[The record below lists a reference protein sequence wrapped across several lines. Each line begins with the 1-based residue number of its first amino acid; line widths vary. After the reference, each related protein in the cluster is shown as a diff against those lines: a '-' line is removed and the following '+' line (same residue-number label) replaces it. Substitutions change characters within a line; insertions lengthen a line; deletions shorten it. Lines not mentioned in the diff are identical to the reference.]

1 MQKLTALVTGASSG
15 IGEQIALS
23 LQSAGYQVYAGARR
37 TDRMKH
43 LETQGIKV
51 ISLDVTDETSMKKAI
66 HDIEKATGMIDLL
79 INNAGYGSYGAFEDV
94 PMSEAK
100 NQFEVNI
107 FGLARLTQLVIPKM
121 RENHHGIIINISSI
135 GAKFGESFGAWYHA
149 TKYAV
154 EGLTDSLALELAPF
168 GIKVIAIEP
177 GAIKT
182 EWSTIAAD
190 NLIKNSA
197 TGVYAESAKKKAAIM
212 KRFNQMSLASE
223 PSVIAKGILKILKK
237 KHPKFRYAI
246 GGGAKPLMLFRKL
259 TSDRVFYYLLSK
271 II

>member
-1 MQKLTALVTGASSG
+1 MKKLTALVTGASSG

-37 TDRMKH
+37 TDRLKH
-43 LETQGIKV
+43 LESHGIKT
-51 ISLDVTDETSMKKAI
+51 IGLDVTEENSIQQAVNQ
-66 HDIEKATGMIDLL
+66 IEKQAGMIDLL
-79 INNAGYGSYGAFEDV
+79 INNAGYGSYGAFEDI

-100 NQFEVNI
+100 NQFEVNV

-121 RENHHGIIINISSI
+121 RAHRHGTIINISSI
-135 GAKFGESFGAWYHA
+135 GGKFGESFGVWYHA

-182 EWSTIAAD
+182 EWSTIAAE

-197 TGVYAESAKKKAAIM
+197 NGAYAESAQKKAAIM

-223 PSVIAKGILKILKK
+223 PTVIAKGILKILKK
-237 KHPKFRYAI
+237 KNPKFRYAI